1 MGRDGKG
8 ERAGVDV
15 VGKEGRGGSK
25 GVGLHQSDSDFKD
38 IVAEREIREIVP
50 GVLGPG
56 FEVGGEEGLLGVFE
70 AGHCCC
76 CCCCCSS
83 WLGLYREVG
92 LETVSYLYSMQR
104 EDQ

>member
-1 MGRDGKG
+1 M
-8 ERAGVDV
+8 
-15 VGKEGRGGSK
+15 K

-56 FEVGGEEGLLGVFE
+56 FEVGGEEGLLRVFE
-70 AGHCCC
+70 AGHF

-92 LETVSYLYSMQR
+92 LETVSYLYSIQR